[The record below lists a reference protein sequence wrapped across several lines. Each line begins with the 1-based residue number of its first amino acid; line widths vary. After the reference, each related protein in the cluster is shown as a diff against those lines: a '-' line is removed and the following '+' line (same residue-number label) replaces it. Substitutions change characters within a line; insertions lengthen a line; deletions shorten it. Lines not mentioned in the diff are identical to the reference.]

1 MDNKKISEVFL
12 EISEAIESGKFG
24 KKVKIGLTTLGSE
37 HGVENM
43 KKAIELADSDLF
55 LQEIFVLK

>member
-43 KKAIELADSDLF
+43 KKAIELADSDL
-55 LQEIFVLK
+55 LK